1 MTIMNLETIG
11 QLNRQETILLDCRNI
26 MDQFDESERLVQ
38 RDAVAHAVHIP
49 QMPYMFKFDGINE
62 GRHPIPEMSVV
73 DALYD
78 TLTEGGRYDVL
89 LFADENSF
97 FHTRLYYLFL
107 LYGHKAHLYN
117 DDLAALKGMAEE
129 FREVDVELPIQ
140 FESTESSFKED
151 IYRSMEEVQ
160 ERLDDNVLLIDV
172 RSEERYLGI
181 SEPVD
186 YKKGHIPGA
195 VNIPNGKIHTDD
207 VIDFGALDDV
217 MEKIRAY
224 EEVIVYCGSGMS
236 ATPMFTLLHH
246 KGINVKLYAGSFSE
260 WITDDSN
267 MIETAPNTL

>member
-11 QLNRQETILLDCRNI
+11 QLNRQETILVDCRNI

-62 GRHPIPEMSVV
+62 GRHPVPEMSVV

-107 LYGHKAHLYN
+107 LYGHKAYLYN

-151 IYRSMEEVQ
+151 IYRSMEEVE
-160 ERLDDNVLLIDV
+160 ERLDENVLLVDV

-195 VNIPNGKIHTDD
+195 VNIPNGKIHADG

>member
-1 MTIMNLETIG
+1 MTIIDLDNIG
-11 QLNRQETILLDCRNI
+11 QIDRQQTILVDCRNV
-26 MDQFDESERLVQ
+26 MDEFDESETLVQ
-38 RDAVAHAVHIP
+38 RDPVADAVHIP
-49 QMPYMFKFDGINE
+49 QMPYMFTYDGINE
-62 GRHPIPEMSVV
+62 GRHPVPGMSVV

-117 DDLAALKGMAEE
+117 DDLDGLKEMAEE
-129 FREVDVELPIQ
+129 FRAVDIELPIR
-140 FESTESSFKED
+140 FDSVDSLFKED
-151 IYRSMEEVQ
+151 IYRSMEEVR
-160 ERLDDNVLLIDV
+160 ERLDGNVLLIDV

-181 SEPVD
+181 TEPVD

-195 VNIPNGKIHTDD
+195 VNIPNGEVYTDG
-207 VIDFGALDDV
+207 VIDFVALDDV
-217 MEKIRAY
+217 MEKFRAY

-246 KGINVKLYAGSFSE
+246 NGINAKLYAGSFSE

>member
-1 MTIMNLETIG
+1 MTIIDIDNIG
-11 QLNRQETILLDCRNI
+11 QLAPQQTILVDCRNV
-26 MDQFDESERLVQ
+26 MDQFDDSERRVQ
-38 RDAVAHAVHIP
+38 RDPVAHAVHIP

-78 TLTEGGRYDVL
+78 TLTEGGRYELL

-117 DDLAALKGMAEE
+117 GRLDALKGMAEE
-129 FREVDVELPIQ
+129 FRAVDIELPIR
-140 FESTESSFKED
+140 FDSVDSLFKED

-160 ERLDDNVLLIDV
+160 ERLDDNVLLVDV

-195 VNIPNGKIHTDD
+195 VNIPNGEIHAGG
-207 VIDFGALDDV
+207 VLDFDALDDV
-217 MEKIRAY
+217 LEKIRAY

-246 KGINVKLYAGSFSE
+246 NGINAKLYAGSFSE